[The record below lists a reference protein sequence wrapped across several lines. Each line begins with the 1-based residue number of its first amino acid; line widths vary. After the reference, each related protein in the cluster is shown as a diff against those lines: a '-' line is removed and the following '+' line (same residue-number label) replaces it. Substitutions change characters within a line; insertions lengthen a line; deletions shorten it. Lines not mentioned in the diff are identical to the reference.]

1 MSHPFPII
9 RRFALVL
16 LAATCVS
23 VSAQVLP
30 VPENVVQLAAV
41 AAVEVPQDLLAIQLQ
56 ATREG
61 ADAARVQAELK
72 SVLEAALVQ
81 ARRDAQPGALDVR
94 TGTFSVLPRYG
105 RDRRIATWQGT
116 AELVLEGTDVA
127 RVSAA
132 AGRVPGMV
140 VVNAAFRLSR
150 EKRERA
156 EREAQA
162 QAILQFRVK
171 AAEMARSFGFTNY
184 GLREVAVNAQDM
196 GVPRM
201 ARMVASEAVPA
212 SADAPL
218 PVEAGKSTITVN
230 VSGSV
235 QLR

>member
-1 MSHPFPII
+1 MNHPSSSM
-9 RRFALVL
+9 RRFVLVL
-16 LAATCVS
+16 LAASCAS

-41 AAVEVPQDLLAIQLQ
+41 SSVEVPQDVLAIQLQ
-56 ATREG
+56 VTREG
-61 ADAARVQAELK
+61 ADAAHVQAELK
-72 SVLEAALVQ
+72 AVLEAALAQ
-81 ARRDAQPGALDVR
+81 ARRDAQPGALEVR

-105 RDRRIATWQGT
+105 RDRRIVTWQGT

-132 AGRVPGMV
+132 PGRVPGMV
-140 VVNAAFRLSR
+140 VVNAGFRLSR

-162 QAILQFRVK
+162 QAIIQFRVK
-171 AAEMARSFGFTNY
+171 AGEMARSFGFTNY

-201 ARMVASEAVPA
+201 ARMVATEAAPA
-212 SADAPL
+212 SGDAQL
-218 PVEAGKSTITVN
+218 RVEAGKSTITVN